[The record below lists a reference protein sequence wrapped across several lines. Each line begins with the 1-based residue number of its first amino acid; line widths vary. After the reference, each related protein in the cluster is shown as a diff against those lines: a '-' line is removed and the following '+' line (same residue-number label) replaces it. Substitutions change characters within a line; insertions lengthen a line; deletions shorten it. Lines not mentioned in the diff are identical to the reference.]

1 MICKERILLK
11 GEKLLQNKKGD
22 SPIVVSS
29 HDVHLDSDYVQWIHD
44 IKERFRGAQI
54 KAAVKVNSEQLL
66 FNWQLGRDL
75 VLRKSEEKWGKGIV
89 EQLSLDLQHE
99 FPEVRGFSARNL
111 WNMKKWYSFYALAK
125 NSGDLIHAVDD
136 KLKLDS
142 IKLQQIGAEIQ
153 ENNEEE
159 KLHQDGAEISF
170 PSFFGF
176 VPWRHHVEIVS
187 RCNTVEEALFY
198 LQGTIEEGWSRNAL
212 IDCIKADLYHNTGT
226 ANTNFA
232 EKLPGIQ
239 GKIAQ
244 EIVKDT
250 YDFSFISLPRGYDE
264 TALEEALEQNITR
277 FLLELGTGFAFIGRQ
292 KEIVVSGKTRKIDML
307 FYHIRLKC
315 YVVVELKAVSFE
327 PEFAG
332 KLNFYVNAVN
342 DLIRTPEENPTIGLL
357 ICKDKDQTEVQW
369 AFQGIQTPMGVAS
382 YDNIKLEEI
391 KKQLPTEKEIQ
402 QRIKLAEEEFNLN
415 RKKQGK

>member
-1 MICKERILLK
+1 MLDKISKNPIL
-11 GEKLLQNKKGD
+11 
-22 SPIVVSS
+22 VSS

-75 VLRKSEEKWGKGIV
+75 VLRKSEEKWGRGIV

-99 FPEVRGFSARNL
+99 FPDVKGFSARNL
-111 WNMKKWYSFYALAK
+111 WNMKKWYSFYALTEGTA
-125 NSGDLIHAVDD
+125 DLIRLMDD
-136 KLKLDS
+136 KVNLENM
-142 IKLQQIGAEIQ
+142 KLQQIGAAIQ
-153 ENNEEE
+153 EDNGEK
-159 KLHQDGAEISF
+159 KLHQAGAEMTF
-170 PSFFGF
+170 PAFFGF
-176 VPWRHHVEIVS
+176 VPWRHHVEIVT
-187 RCNTVEEALFY
+187 RCDTIEEALFY
-198 LQGTIEEGWSRNAL
+198 LQRTVEEGWSRNAL
-212 IDCIKADLYHNTGT
+212 IDCIKANLYHNTGM

-239 GKIAQ
+239 GKMAQ
-244 EIVKDT
+244 EIIKDT
-250 YDFSFISLPRGYDE
+250 YDFSFISLPKGYDE
-264 TALEEALEQNITR
+264 TALETALEQNITR

-307 FYHIRLKC
+307 FYHIHLKC
-315 YVVVELKAVSFE
+315 YIVVELKAVSFE

-342 DLIRTPEENPTIGLL
+342 ELIRTPDENPTIGLL
-357 ICKDKDQTEVQW
+357 ICKDKNQTEVQW

-382 YDNIKLEEI
+382 YDNIRLQEI
-391 KKQLPTEKEIQ
+391 RNQLPTEEQIQ
-402 QRIKLAEEEFNLN
+402 RRIDLAEEEFYLSQ
-415 RKKQGK
+415 RQKERV

>member
-1 MICKERILLK
+1 MR
-11 GEKLLQNKKGD
+11 KKKNNT
-22 SPIVVSS
+22 PIIVSS

-54 KAAVKVNSEQLL
+54 KAALKVNSEQLL

-75 VLRKSEEKWGKGIV
+75 VLRKTEEKWGKGIV

-111 WNMKKWYSFYALAK
+111 WNMKKWYSFYALART
-125 NSGDLIHAVDD
+125 SGDLIHAVDD

-153 ENNEEE
+153 ENNAEE
-159 KLHQDGAEISF
+159 KLHQAGAEISF

-198 LQGTIEEGWSRNAL
+198 LQRTIEEGWSRNAL
-212 IDCIKADLYHNTGT
+212 IDCIKADLYHNTRM

-342 DLIRTPEENPTIGLL
+342 ELIRTPEENPTIGLL

-402 QRIKLAEEEFNLN
+402 HRIELAEEEFNLN